1 MKLYFREVGS
11 GLPLLILHGLYGM
24 SDNWMN
30 IARILSQKYR
40 VIVPDLRNHGRSPFT
55 EEHTYDS
62 MVSDIHNLVAGLSID
77 KFILIGHSMGGKVAM
92 KYALSYS
99 GSIERLIIVDIAP
112 KNYGLQANMG
122 EPTTNHRF
130 IMDAL
135 AGLKIETCSSRKE
148 IDSLLSEHISIPSLR
163 DFLLKN
169 IRRNSKGAFYWSIN
183 LGVLS
188 KALDELLDGFSGETR
203 NSTVLTMF
211 IKGEN
216 SNYILA
222 DDAFYIRKFF
232 TQSILVNIKN
242 AGHWVHAEQPELFYN
257 TIEFFL
263 DK

>member
-1 MKLYFREVGS
+1 M
-11 GLPLLILHGLYGM
+11 
-24 SDNWMN
+24 
-30 IARILSQKYR
+30 
-40 VIVPDLRNHGRSPFT
+40 
-55 EEHTYDS
+55 
-62 MVSDIHNLVAGLSID
+62 
-77 KFILIGHSMGGKVAM
+77 
-92 KYALSYS
+92 
-99 GSIERLIIVDIAP
+99 
-112 KNYGLQANMG
+112 
-122 EPTTNHRF
+122 
-130 IMDAL
+130 
-135 AGLKIETCSSRKE
+135 
-148 IDSLLSEHISIPSLR
+148 
-163 DFLLKN
+163 
-169 IRRNSKGAFYWSIN
+169 
-183 LGVLS
+183 S